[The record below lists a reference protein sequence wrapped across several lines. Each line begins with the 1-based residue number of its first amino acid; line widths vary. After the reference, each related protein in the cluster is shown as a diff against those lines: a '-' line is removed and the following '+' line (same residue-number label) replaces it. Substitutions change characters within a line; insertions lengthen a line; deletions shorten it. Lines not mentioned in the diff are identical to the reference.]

1 MRNEKKKKK
10 YASFQCVDN
19 TQKRIFLFLFVI
31 LTFRYTHIRFIV
43 AAKCYQLHI

>member
-10 YASFQCVDN
+10 KKEYASFQCVDN

-31 LTFRYTHIRFIV
+31 LTFRHAY
-43 AAKCYQLHI
+43 